1 MKQTILIVE
10 DEFLIARNIKNLLND
25 EGYEVVTDIESVDD
39 AIIVLE
45 SQEINLVLLDINL
58 KKVKDGID
66 LGHYLLEKATIPF
79 IYITSYS
86 DKITLD
92 RAAETR
98 PNGYLVKPFKTIDV
112 KTTVSLVLNNFGLR
126 KIDESRS
133 FDDTTDDSPFILKKV
148 VDFIN
153 ENINKHI
160 SIEELAALTRW
171 ESRHFQRQFNKYIG
185 KTPLKFITF
194 RKIEKAKA
202 LLIETKI
209 PTRQVGYEM
218 GFTSHGN
225 FCATFKKHTG
235 KTPEEYR
242 KINHIINL
250 RSK

>member
-10 DEFLIARNIKNLLND
+10 DEFLIARNIKNILNA
-25 EGYEVVTDIESVDD
+25 EGYDVITDIESVDD

-58 KKVKDGID
+58 KKAKDGID

-98 PNGYLVKPFKTIDV
+98 PNGYIVKPFKTVDL
-112 KTTVSLVLNNFGLR
+112 KTTVTLVLSNFGLR

-133 FDDTTDDSPFILKKV
+133 FDSTTDDSPFILKKV
-148 VDFIN
+148 VDYIN
-153 ENINKHI
+153 ENVNKHI
-160 SIEELAALTRW
+160 SMEELAALTRW
-171 ESRHFQRQFNKYIG
+171 ESQHFQRQFNRYIG

-202 LLIETKI
+202 LLIETEI
-209 PTRQVGYEM
+209 PTRQI
-218 GFTSHGN
+218 GFEIGFSSHGN
-225 FCATFKKHTG
+225 FCKTFKNYTG

-242 KINHIINL
+242 KIINITNF